1 MSKRYVLTDSDR
13 VAIYQT
19 AKNLGVDPYEFTAV
33 LEQESNVNPNI
44 WGGQGGNYY
53 GVIQFGEPERKE
65 AGLDPNK
72 IGNYTIA
79 EQMPHTEKWLK
90 GRGFQPGMPISKLY
104 ATILGGNPNADV
116 YAKDSFGTS
125 VAGSLDRFY
134 EGGKLNKI
142 ARQKLGDLPEESL
155 TVNNYYSV
163 EQPKEKTKKAKD
175 PFQQLLLGQLFGSI
189 NPTGTTGHPFQQ
201 MLGAIERQGKEFAD
215 NLVKQYQ
222 GIGGIN

>member
-13 VAIYQT
+13 IAIYQT

-53 GVIQFGEPERKE
+53 GVIQFGGSERKE

-134 EGGKLNKI
+134 RGGKVNKI
-142 ARQKLGDLPEESL
+142 ARQKLGDLPEENL
-155 TVNNYYSV
+155 TVNNYYAA
-163 EQPKEKTKKAKD
+163 EEPKKETKKDTFK
-175 PFQQLLLGQLFGSI
+175 G
-189 NPTGTTGHPFQQ
+189 
-201 MLGAIERQGKEFAD
+201 FAEGRS
-215 NLVKQYQ
+215 K
-222 GIGGIN
+222 